1 MKNKQVDIILPN
13 FNKEKYLEETIQS
26 VLNQRLKDW
35 NLIILDNASLDKSK
49 EIINKYK
56 DHDQVKIYL
65 LKKNKG
71 VAFSR
76 NLGLRKSISK
86 YVAFID
92 SDDLWHPLKLS
103 EQIEFMEKNDYD
115 FSYTNY
121 TPFKMIEKE
130 KKILKEIIPKN
141 SYTIANFIK
150 DTSIATSSMI
160 IKRNLLKCIYFDKKY
175 FNEDYNFKCK
185 ILKNGIRA
193 NNLPKNF
200 TQYRITK
207 NSRSSYKIKSLISIF
222 LSNKNLL
229 NFNFFK
235 NIKSIFFICIGS
247 IKKYGYK

>member
-130 KKILKEIIPKN
+130 KKN
-141 SYTIANFIK
+141 S
-150 DTSIATSSMI
+150 
-160 IKRNLLKCIYFDKKY
+160 KRN
-175 FNEDYNFKCK
+175 N
-185 ILKNGIRA
+185 
-193 NNLPKNF
+193 
-200 TQYRITK
+200 T
-207 NSRSSYKIKSLISIF
+207 
-222 LSNKNLL
+222 
-229 NFNFFK
+229 
-235 NIKSIFFICIGS
+235 
-247 IKKYGYK
+247 